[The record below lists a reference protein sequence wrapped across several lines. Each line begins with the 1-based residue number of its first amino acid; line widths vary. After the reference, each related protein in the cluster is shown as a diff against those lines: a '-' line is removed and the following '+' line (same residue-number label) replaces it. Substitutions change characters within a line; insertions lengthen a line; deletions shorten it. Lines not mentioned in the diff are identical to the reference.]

1 MSDFNNTELRKLD
14 LSLLLIFLALVRHR
28 KAARVATELNL
39 TPSAISHAL
48 QRLREVFHDPLF
60 LRRPHGLEPTAV
72 ALALDAPIRAAVE
85 TLNHALMGPEI
96 FAPARSRAILRVTSY
111 DSELST
117 LLPGLIARLQVDAPG
132 MRLIARALGR
142 REALAS
148 LTDGTS
154 DLALGFFPNL
164 PDDFIGEALYE
175 EDFSIVARPDHPFL
189 HGPMTLKA
197 FVTARHLIVSPGGDL
212 QGAVDDALALHGL
225 QREVVVAAPLFLP
238 GLAIV
243 AEAGLIAA
251 VPTRLANA
259 FAARFGLEVRPPPL
273 AVRRFTITAVRHR
286 RDGRNGLIDWALTL
300 LRHSAG
306 LTHPLSGT

>member
-1 MSDFNNTELRKLD
+1 MSDFNDIELRKLD

-85 TLNHALMGPEI
+85 TLNHALMGPEV

-117 LLPGLIARLQVDAPG
+117 LLPGLIARLQSEAPG

-164 PDDFIGEALYE
+164 PDDFIGEALYA
-175 EDFSIVARPDHPFL
+175 EDFSIVARPDHPF
-189 HGPMTLKA
+189 
-197 FVTARHLIVSPGGDL
+197 
-212 QGAVDDALALHGL
+212 LHGL

-300 LRHSAG
+300 LRQSAG